1 MQAATVPMD
10 YDEAYEYDG
19 STTIEV
25 TRRHFGRVVWKDWL
39 LFDSVEE
46 ARNYLEEVH

>member
-46 ARNYLEEVH
+46 ARNYFAEVR

>member
-10 YDEAYEYDG
+10 CDEAYEYDG